1 MKIIATV
8 KDSYTKVYLAE
19 VTDDEISTIQR
30 GDRTAS
36 ASDSRLG
43 VGSIIRVGDHWRRV
57 AEINDAQKRLDNAAQ
72 SLRAVADLM
81 ATIDVVVPPA
91 TTELEGGA
99 K

>member
-1 MKIIATV
+1 MKIIAIAR
-8 KDSYTKVYLAE
+8 DDWSKVYLAE
-19 VTDDEISTIQR
+19 VTSDEIATIER
-30 GDRTAS
+30 GDRAAS

-57 AEINDAQKRLDNAAQ
+57 TQINDAQKRLDNAAQ

-81 ATIDVVVPPA
+81 TTIDVVVPPA
-91 TTELEGGA
+91 PTELEGGA